1 MIIIKYILRNHLAP
15 FLFSIFTLISVFLLQ
30 FLMKFADR
38 LVGKGLSMWIIF
50 QLITYNMAWM
60 VVLVVPMAV
69 LVATLMAFGSMSQNN
84 EVAILKASGV
94 SLYKMMIPPLIS
106 SIFIALLLI
115 YFNNN
120 IYPDANHKARV
131 LMEDISR
138 KRPTLSIVPGVF
150 SQEIPNYSILVRE
163 IEQSEN
169 LLKNVTIYD
178 YSSPPQVNVVTA
190 EFGKI
195 YFSGDQKK
203 MIMDL
208 TNGEIHETDN
218 TKSSEYRKL
227 RFTRHKIAMPADQF
241 TFEQSSPGG
250 PRGDRELG
258 AADIVKIVD
267 SLSVFGNQYYTDF
280 ENRIAT
286 IVKGSEFKNRS
297 LNETTVHKQYIFVRA
312 KQRIEADRNSMLSTI
327 SRINY
332 NKQEVNRYWVEIH
345 KKYALPLACIVFVLI
360 GAPLGTMTRKGGF
373 GMAAGISLVFFLIY
387 WTFLISGEK
396 LADRG
401 IISPFIGMWSANI
414 VLSLLGILL
423 MIKSAKEKVT
433 LNFELFTKYIP
444 KSWKAPEET
453 NENS

>member
-1 MIIIKYILRNHLAP
+1 MIIIKYILSNHLAP

-38 LVGKGLSMWIIF
+38 LVGKGLSLLVIL
-50 QLITYNMAWM
+50 QLIIYNLAWM

-94 SLYKMMIPPLIS
+94 SLYKMMIPPLVASVIVAA
-106 SIFIALLLI
+106 FLVH
-115 YFNNN
+115 FNNN
-120 IYPDANHKARV
+120 IYPDANHKARI

-150 SQEIPNYSILVRE
+150 SQEIPNYSILVRD
-163 IEQSEN
+163 IDQSNN
-169 LLKNVTIYD
+169 LLKNLTIYD
-178 YSSPPQVNVVTA
+178 YSSPPQINVVTA
-190 EFGKI
+190 ETGKI
-195 YFSGDQKK
+195 YFSKDQKK

-227 RFTRHKIAMPADQF
+227 RFSRHKIAMPADQF

-258 AADIVKIVD
+258 AYEILKLVD
-267 SLSVFGNQYYTDF
+267 SLNVFRERYYSDF
-280 ENRIAT
+280 TNRITA
-286 IVKGSEFKNRS
+286 IVKGSEHKTRS
-297 LNETTVHKQYIFVRA
+297 LNETTAFKQYVFIRT
-312 KQRIEADRNSMLSTI
+312 KQRIEADRNSILSII
-327 SRINY
+327 SRVNY
-332 NKQEVNRYWVEIH
+332 NKQEINRYWVEIH
-345 KKYALPLACIVFVLI
+345 KKYALPFACIVFVLI

-401 IISPFIGMWSANI
+401 MISPFIGMWSANI
-414 VLSLLGILL
+414 VLSALGILL

-433 LNFELFTKYIP
+433 LNFEFITKYIP
-444 KSWKAPEET
+444 QSWKAPEET
-453 NENS
+453 NEDS

>member
-297 LNETTVHKQYIFVRA
+297 LNETTAHKQYIFVRA